1 MDRAEGLQRVRR
13 GAGKASRGEGPL
25 GAPMNHLHAEVEVG
39 VEVGADEVQEPA
51 MVKGKRLREAG
62 LPRGIKSVWRVRA
75 AANGAGAGGREA
87 GAGGVGG
94 GSLVTRVMRARGLDE
109 SISATFLEPLLTHMH
124 DPSAMPGMDRA
135 AERIL
140 AAARGGEAIAI
151 YGDYDV
157 DGVTA
162 TTILFHVIRAIAPD
176 AMVTTYVPHR
186 VDEGYG
192 LNPEAVREL
201 CAQGH
206 RVIISV
212 DCGVTAVEPAR
223 VAREMGSDL
232 IITDHHNML
241 EPDDAGCVRLPDAYA
256 IVHPRLGSDGRE
268 NGVGTY
274 PFGDLCGAGV
284 AFKLAWRLAT
294 MAAGGHRVAE
304 PMRHLLLDMLA
315 LASLGVVADVVPLL
329 GENRVMARFGLR
341 RIKTSPLT
349 GLKALVEASGLSG
362 AAVEADDVGFK
373 LGPRLNACG
382 RMGHARE
389 AVELFTTANE
399 ERAKEIA
406 ERLTK
411 LNNERRSTEQAIFKR
426 ACILAEERGMT
437 TPGRRAIVLAD
448 PAWHA
453 GVVGIVCSRLVEK
466 FHRPAIL
473 MAMGDGG
480 CHGSG
485 RSIDGFSLHRA
496 LQRCAGHLSGF
507 GGHDM
512 AAGVRLENARLD
524 GFADAFIDVANEEI
538 GEEDLVALS
547 DYDVEARI
555 HDLGLSQVEQLER
568 LAPFGRCNPAP
579 IVRLRG
585 LRVETRPETFGKFN
599 KHLSFRASHV
609 GSIAPQLR
617 LVGWNWADKIEKVPR
632 GAKIEALV
640 RPKISI
646 FAGSANVEGELVD
659 LMVEG

>member
-1 MDRAEGLQRVRR
+1 MVEARIEFESA
-13 GAGKASRGEGPL
+13 GACIV
-25 GAPMNHLHAEVEVG
+25 GACAEVACAEAKVS
-39 VEVGADEVQEPA
+39 P
-51 MVKGKRLREAG
+51 RRIREAG
-62 LPRGIKSVWRVRA
+62 LPRGIKSVWRVRGVGLDA
-75 AANGAGAGGREA
+75 GGGAGGA
-87 GAGGVGG
+87 
-94 GSLVTRVMRARGLDE
+94 LVSRVMRARGLDE

-140 AAARGGEAIAI
+140 AAARGGEPIAI

-157 DGVTA
+157 DGVSA

-176 AMVTTYVPHR
+176 AKLTTYVPHR
-186 VDEGYG
+186 LEEGYG
-192 LNPEAVREL
+192 LNAEAMREL
-201 CAQGH
+201 CSQGH
-206 RVIISV
+206 KVIVSV

-223 VAREMGSDL
+223 VAREMGADL
-232 IITDHHNML
+232 IITDHHNFL
-241 EPDDAGCVRLPDAYA
+241 EPDEAGRTAGRVRLPDAYA
-256 IVHPRLGSDGRE
+256 IVHPRLGSDGIE
-268 NGVGTY
+268 NGAGAY

-294 MAAGGHRVAE
+294 MAAGGNRVAD

-315 LASLGVVADVVPLL
+315 LAALGVVADVVPLL
-329 GENRVMARFGLR
+329 GENRVIARYGLR
-341 RIKTSPLT
+341 RIKHSPLT

-389 AVELFTTANE
+389 AVEMFTTASE
-399 ERAKEIA
+399 ERANEIA
-406 ERLTK
+406 ERLTR

-437 TPGRRAIVLAD
+437 APERRAIVLAD

-473 MAMGDGG
+473 MALGDGG

-512 AAGVRLENARLD
+512 AAGVRVDPARLD
-524 GFADAFIDVANEEI
+524 RFTDAFIDVANEEI
-538 GEEDLVALS
+538 CEEDLVALS
-547 DYDVEARI
+547 EYDVEARI
-555 HDLGLSQVEQLER
+555 HDLGLTHVEQLNR
-568 LAPFGRCNPAP
+568 LAPFGRCNPSP

-585 LRVETRPETFGKFN
+585 LRVETRPETFGKYN
-599 KHLSFRASHV
+599 KHLSMRASHV
-609 GSIAPQLR
+609 GSISPQLR
-617 LVGWNWADKIEKVPR
+617 LVGWNWAEQIEKVSR

>member
-1 MDRAEGLQRVRR
+1 MAEMRVEVEEAALRGGVPVEVSCAAEAERA
-13 GAGKASRGEGPL
+13 
-25 GAPMNHLHAEVEVG
+25 AEVSCAEEAGPKV
-39 VEVGADEVQEPA
+39 AA
-51 MVKGKRLREAG
+51 RRIREAG
-62 LPRGIKSVWRVRA
+62 LPRGIKSVWRVRGG
-75 AANGAGAGGREA
+75 GAGAGA
-87 GAGGVGG
+87 GVSGGA
-94 GSLVTRVMRARGLDE
+94 LVSRVMRARGLDE
-109 SISATFLEPLLTHMH
+109 AISATFLEPLLTHMH

-135 AERIL
+135 AERLL
-140 AAARGGEAIAI
+140 AAARGGEPIAI

-157 DGVTA
+157 DGVSA

-176 AMVTTYVPHR
+176 AKLTTYVPHR
-186 VDEGYG
+186 LEEGYG
-192 LNPEAVREL
+192 LNAEAMREL

-206 RVIISV
+206 KVIVSV

-223 VAREMGSDL
+223 VARGMGADL
-232 IITDHHNML
+232 IITDHHNFL
-241 EPDDAGCVRLPDAYA
+241 EPGEGGRVQLPEAYA
-256 IVHPRLGSDGRE
+256 IVHPRLGSDGVE
-268 NGVGTY
+268 NGAGAY

-294 MAAGGHRVAE
+294 MAAGGHRVAD

-315 LASLGVVADVVPLL
+315 LAALGVVADVVPLL
-329 GENRVMARFGLR
+329 GENRVIARYGLR
-341 RIKTSPLT
+341 RIKHSPLT
-349 GLKALVEASGLSG
+349 GLKVLVEASGLSG

-389 AVELFTTANE
+389 AVEMFTTASE

-406 ERLTK
+406 ERLTR

-426 ACILAEERGMT
+426 ACVLAEERGMT
-437 TPGRRAIVLAD
+437 APGRRAIVLAD

-496 LQRCAGHLSGF
+496 LQRCADHLSGF

-512 AAGVRLENARLD
+512 AAGVRVDHARLD
-524 GFADAFIDVANEEI
+524 RFADAFIDVANEEI
-538 GEEDLVALS
+538 AEEDLVALS
-547 DYDVEARI
+547 EYDVEARI
-555 HDLGLSQVEQLER
+555 HDLGLAHVEQLNR
-568 LAPFGRCNPAP
+568 LAPFGRCNPSP

-585 LRVETRPETFGKFN
+585 LRVETRPETFGKYN
-599 KHLSFRASHV
+599 KHLSMRASHV
-609 GSIAPQLR
+609 GSISPQLR
-617 LVGWNWADKIEKVPR
+617 LVGWNWADQIEKVSR

-640 RPKISI
+640 KPRISI